1 MPRFAANLS
10 FLFADLPF
18 EKRFAAAAEAGFV
31 GVEYIGA
38 YDVPMATAKSLLT
51 DNGLEQAL
59 FNLPLGDWDAGDR
72 GLACRPGREDEFRD
86 SVVKGLDYAAA
97 TNCKMLHCMAG
108 VMGKDEDAGEIAR
121 LYCDNLLY
129 AADLADQAG
138 VDILIEPIN
147 PMDMPGY
154 LLNSVEQAAVILKQ
168 LDHPRLALQFDIY
181 HAQIVGGN
189 IAARLDQ
196 YLEITRHV

>member
-1 MPRFAANLS
+1 MI
-10 FLFADLPF
+10 DL
-18 EKRFAAAAEAGFV
+18 KGRMRNDTVLIYKA
-31 GVEYIGA
+31 IKGA
-38 YDVPMATAKSLLT
+38 LCHVSLPICRSCLLICRLRS
-51 DNGLEQAL
+51 DLRRRRR
-59 FNLPLGDWDAGDR
+59 R
-72 GLACRPGREDEFRD
+72 GLSAW
-86 SVVKGLDYAAA
+86 
-97 TNCKMLHCMAG
+97 
-108 VMGKDEDAGEIAR
+108 
-121 LYCDNLLY
+121 NLLY

-196 YLEITRHV
+196 YLEITRHVQVAGAPGRHEPDSGELN